1 MTNDNDVLSPLR
13 ESLSGLHMHTPV
25 QAILHGVGV
34 QRRKRRA
41 ALGATV
47 AAGGAAAALVAVGVG
62 SPGQAPPAHSSGPQL
77 AAFTVTSGPGGA
89 TSLTLRKGGQWQ
101 VNAAALR
108 EALAEH
114 DLPALVTVGKSCDT
128 NPEPAGLDQVIT
140 SNRQTDGTVDVIFN
154 PKALPPGAEISIGLF
169 PAHTKFS
176 LIDENAPL
184 HCATDAGRPTA
195 PAPSDPHITR
205 TSA

>member
-1 MTNDNDVLSPLR
+1 MHSPL
-13 ESLSGLHMHTPV
+13 E
-25 QAILHGVGV
+25 AILRRAGV

-47 AAGGAAAALVAVGVG
+47 AATAAAAVLVAAGVG
-62 SPGQAPPAHSSGPQL
+62 SPGRAPPTHSSGPQL

-108 EALAEH
+108 DALAEH
-114 DLPALVTVGKSCDT
+114 DILALVTVGKSCDT

-140 SNRQTDGTVDVIFN
+140 SNRQTDGNVNVIFN

-169 PAHTKFS
+169 PAHTKIS

-184 HCATDAGRPTA
+184 HCTTDAGQPTA
-195 PAPSDPHITR
+195 PAPSR
-205 TSA
+205 TAHQRVSA